1 MTNNE
6 LQDQIDDYLRF
17 SQVERGLSTNTISAY
32 RQDLEEYLSFIKKEG
47 MSSWP
52 TEASDVDAFLARQRD
67 LNKATSSISRLIS
80 SMRKFYQWL
89 ARQNIQKLNP
99 MLEIDLPKKERRLPT
114 ALSREEVN
122 RLLEQP
128 DVEQKLGLRNR
139 AILETLYAT
148 GMRVSELIN
157 LELQDIHEDLGLI
170 RVLGKGSKERLIPIS
185 PVALHW
191 IDKYQ
196 KQVRDPLILKSGK
209 NDEHLFLNNR
219 GGKLTRQAI
228 WQMIKKYCQMA
239 GITKDVTPH
248 TLRHTFATHLLEN
261 GADLRVVQE
270 ILGHSDISTTQ
281 IYTNLSQKH
290 ILQVYQKTHPRLQV
304 KVMLIQYKKDYE
316 KTAMGLLSYLPDFKN
331 IENLKEEISLNQED
345 NDFVLFLYR
354 NKQNNVVGVLGTQM
368 TDKFII
374 IRYLSLAPG
383 FREISYEK
391 DIFAELKNEYPNKR
405 ITAVPEYTDLLKA
418 VEADG

>member
-1 MTNNE
+1 MEKNN
-6 LQDQIDDYLRF
+6 LKDQIDDYLRY
-17 SQVERGLSTNTISAY
+17 SQVERGLSDNTINAY
-32 RQDLEEYLSFIKKEG
+32 RQDLEEFRTFVENEG
-47 MSSWP
+47 MASWP

-114 ALSREEVN
+114 ALSQAEMN

-128 DVEQKLGLRNR
+128 NTKRKLGIRDR

-157 LELQDIHEDLGLI
+157 LELQDLHDDLGLV
-170 RVLGKGSKERLIPIS
+170 RVLGKGEKERLIPIS
-185 PVALHW
+185 PVALDW
-191 IDKYQ
+191 IKKYENE
-196 KQVRDPLILKSGK
+196 VRDPLILQVGKS
-209 NDEHLFLNNR
+209 DEHIFLNNR
-219 GGKLTRQAI
+219 GKKITRQAI

-239 GITKDVTPH
+239 AIIKDVTPH

-281 IYTNLSQKH
+281 IYTNLSQKQ
-290 ILQVYQKTHPRLQV
+290 ILNVYQKTHPRL
-304 KVMLIQYKKDYE
+304 
-316 KTAMGLLSYLPDFKN
+316 
-331 IENLKEEISLNQED
+331 
-345 NDFVLFLYR
+345 
-354 NKQNNVVGVLGTQM
+354 
-368 TDKFII
+368 
-374 IRYLSLAPG
+374 
-383 FREISYEK
+383 
-391 DIFAELKNEYPNKR
+391 
-405 ITAVPEYTDLLKA
+405 
-418 VEADG
+418 